1 MCLVFSTFHSD
12 SVFLSP
18 SYLHILLLLLLEPL
32 PGVHQLRTQD
42 DISLF
47 LVLLV
52 ELQILKYKYKFVVN
66 GGQGFEKFIL

>member
-1 MCLVFSTFHSD
+1 MSD
-12 SVFLSP
+12 WREFWASG
-18 SYLHILLLLLLEPL
+18 LLLL
-32 PGVHQLRTQD
+32 PGVHQMRTQD